1 MGLNIVHFHEYVQE
15 IKDGFIEIFLQKH
28 CTDSQKNLHHDKDW
42 EFVWKRVI
50 EGRDE
55 KERTLKQID
64 WIHLEPLNILMDH

>member
-1 MGLNIVHFHEYVQE
+1 MQK

-28 CTDSQKNLHHDKDW
+28 CTDSQKNLHHDEDW